1 MEGETRTANR
11 TAMTRRNE
19 VLVWV
24 AVAAAAVCLG
34 LYATPPNFGL
44 PPGAMQRALPRLPG
58 PAPNFRT
65 LLYLLGIGSIVWYAA
80 AIALPV
86 LLLGARRLDVERLG
100 RAKTIAVATFV
111 VVVLVALTSIIQYA
125 ITYGAAPTRPGFA
138 AYAPQALR
146 QNLLPWVALL
156 GLVTAFEARR
166 RASQGR
172 LDRERLRAKVAEQRL
187 IALTGQLHPHFLFN
201 TLQGISTLIHRDPE
215 AADEM
220 LAKLSDL
227 LRDLL
232 RHRDQVLVP
241 LADELRYAR
250 TYLEISE
257 LRFGDRLQF
266 RVEAAPAIEQASV
279 PLFILQP
286 LVENA
291 LAHGIGGRTRGGCV
305 VVKAGRLG
313 DRLHLAVA
321 DDGAGLTTSV
331 THHDGIGLSN
341 TRERLRASFGDD
353 QRFSL
358 EGAPNGGAV
367 ARIDIPFRLHEATAE
382 TR

>member
-1 MEGETRTANR
+1 
-11 TAMTRRNE
+11 MTRRNE
-19 VLVWV
+19 ALVWIGI
-24 AVAAAAVCLG
+24 AALAIAIG
-34 LYATPPNFGL
+34 LYATPPAIRL
-44 PPGAMQRALPRLPG
+44 PAGAMQRALPRVPG
-58 PAPNFRT
+58 PAPDFRT
-65 LLYLLGIGSIVWYAA
+65 LLYLLGIGSVVWYAV

-86 LLLGARRLDVERLG
+86 LLLGARSLDVERFG
-100 RAKTIAVATFV
+100 RGRTFALAALV
-111 VVVLVALTSIIQYA
+111 VVTLVVLTSAIQYVT
-125 ITYGAAPTRPGFA
+125 TYHGAPVRPGFA

-146 QNLLPWVALL
+146 QNVLPWVAVL
-156 GLVTAFEARR
+156 GVVTAVEARR
-166 RASQGR
+166 RANRAR
-172 LDRERLRAKVAEQRL
+172 LDRERLRAQVAEQRL

-232 RHRDQVLVP
+232 RHRDHVLVP

-250 TYLEISE
+250 TYLEIAE

-266 RVEAAPAIEQASV
+266 AVDAAPGTEQASV

-291 LAHGIGGRTRGGCV
+291 LAHGIGGRTQGGRV
-305 VVKAGRLG
+305 VVKASRDG
-313 DRLHLAVA
+313 DRLVLEVA
-321 DDGAGLTTSV
+321 DDGAGLATSV
-331 THHDGIGLSN
+331 TRCDGIGLSN

-353 QRFSL
+353 HRLTL
-358 EGAPNGGAV
+358 EGAPNAGAI
-367 ARIDIPFRLHEATAE
+367 ARIDIPFRLHDAAAE
-382 TR
+382 RR

>member
-1 MEGETRTANR
+1 
-11 TAMTRRNE
+11 MTRRNE
-19 VLVWV
+19 ALAWV
-24 AVAAAAVCLG
+24 GIAALAVGLG
-34 LYATPPNFGL
+34 LYATPPAIRL
-44 PPGAMQRALPRLPG
+44 PPGAVQRAFPRLPG
-58 PAPNFRT
+58 PAPDFRT
-65 LLYLLGIGSIVWYAA
+65 LLYLLGVGSVVWYAA

-86 LLLGARRLDVERLG
+86 LLVAARRLDVERFG
-100 RAKTIAVATFV
+100 RTRTVAVAALVVVTFIAV
-111 VVVLVALTSIIQYA
+111 TSVIQYVT
-125 ITYGAAPTRPGFA
+125 TYGAAPARPGFA

-146 QNLLPWVALL
+146 QNVLPWIALL
-156 GLVTAFEARR
+156 GLVTAIEARR
-166 RASQGR
+166 RASQAR

-232 RHRDQVLVP
+232 RHRDHVLVP
-241 LADELRYAR
+241 LADELQYAR

-257 LRFGDRLQF
+257 LRFGERLQF
-266 RVEAAPAIEQASV
+266 RIDAERGIEQASV

-305 VVKAGRLG
+305 VVKASRSG
-313 DRLHLAVA
+313 DRLHLEVA

-353 QRFSL
+353 HRFTL
-358 EGAPNGGAV
+358 DGVPDGGAV
-367 ARIDIPFRLHEATAE
+367 ARIDIPFRFHETPADP
-382 TR
+382 R